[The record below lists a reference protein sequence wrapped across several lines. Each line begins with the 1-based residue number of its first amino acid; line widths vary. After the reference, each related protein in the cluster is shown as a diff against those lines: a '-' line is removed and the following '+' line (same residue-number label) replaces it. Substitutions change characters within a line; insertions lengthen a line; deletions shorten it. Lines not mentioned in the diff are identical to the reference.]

1 MTASAVKPAVKEDD
15 PAKLAPSFDVVMSTL
30 QAGEEGC
37 DHSIHQLAELAKTCL
52 ASGNAQAAQ
61 FFILH
66 ALTIA
71 AKKLT
76 SRCVSACDLNWALA
90 QLKTTSSNEFYEEA
104 LMRLARTSI
113 KSTHGDLEEFFL
125 LKIVDQGVLAGSD
138 LAWALEEMAKLRQK
152 QGKLNAALYFCSMAI
167 AAHDVSEGTLCSTV
181 GCYVLRAS
189 LYTQCKCY
197 DEAEAECRRLM
208 RVAEDKLCVDEFIQA
223 LTALGDNLYTQ
234 QRYAEAQAQFARAL
248 DLLNRKFGERDRR
261 NLLLLEKLAMAH
273 WYQEP
278 EPKENWKALEN
289 YRTCLERHHN
299 CFRPF
304 ELLPECPENDA
315 FLERLQ

>member
-1 MTASAVKPAVKEDD
+1 MTASAVTPVVKDDD

-30 QAGEEGC
+30 QAGEC
-37 DHSIHQLAELAKTCL
+37 DHSIHQLAELAKICL
-52 ASGNAQAAQ
+52 ANGNAQAAQ
-61 FFILH
+61 FFILQ
-66 ALTIA
+66 ALSIA

-90 QLKTTSSNEFYEEA
+90 QLKSTSSNEFYEEA
-104 LMRLARTSI
+104 LMRLASASI

-125 LKIVDQGVLAGSD
+125 LKIVEQGTLAGAD

-152 QGKLNAALYFCSMAI
+152 QGKLNAALYYCSMAI
-167 AAHDVSEGTLCSTV
+167 AAHEKSEGTLCGTV

-189 LYTQCKCY
+189 LYTQCKSF
-197 DEAEAECRRLM
+197 DDAEAECRRLM
-208 RVAEDKLCVDEFIQA
+208 QVAEDKLCVDEFIQA
-223 LTALGDNLYTQ
+223 LTALGDSLYKQ
-234 QRYAEAQAQFARAL
+234 QRYPEAQAQFARAL
-248 DLLNRKFGERDRR
+248 DLIERKFGEKDRR
-261 NLLLLEKLAMAH
+261 NPLLLEKLAMAH

-278 EPKENWKALEN
+278 EPKENWRALEN

-304 ELLPECPENDA
+304 ELLPECRENDS
-315 FLERLQ
+315 LLDRLVG